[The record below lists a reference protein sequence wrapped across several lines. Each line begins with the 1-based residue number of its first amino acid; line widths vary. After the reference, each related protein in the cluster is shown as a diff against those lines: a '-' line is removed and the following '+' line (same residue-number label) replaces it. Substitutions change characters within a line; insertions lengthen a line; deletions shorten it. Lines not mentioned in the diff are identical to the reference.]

1 MKKQT
6 KIIGTG
12 GYLPKTVR
20 TNTDLENII
29 NTSNEWIISR
39 TGIKERRIAL
49 SNETAETMGFQA
61 ALCALKMAK
70 INNNDINLII
80 VATTSSSH
88 AFPSSACII
97 QNMLKIKDVIA
108 FDISAACSGFI
119 YAISIAEQYI
129 KNNKLKYALVIGTDL
144 LSRFLNPQD
153 RSTLILFGDG
163 AGAVVLKS
171 SKKPG
176 IISTNL
182 HSNGKH
188 GKLLLLKY
196 SHFENLKTKD
206 NVYIKMKGNEI
217 FKIAIN
223 KLVMAINETLIL
235 NNINIKSINWFI
247 PHQANIRIIQAI
259 AKKLGIEMNKII
271 TTLDYHGNT
280 SAASIPLAL
289 DKAIRDGRIKKG
301 NLILLEAFGGGLT
314 WGSALIRF

>member
-1 MKKQT
+1 MKTQT

-20 TNTDLENII
+20 TNTDLENMI

-49 SNETAETMGFQA
+49 SNETAATMGFQA

-70 INNNDINLII
+70 INNNDIDLII

-129 KNNKLKYALVIGTDL
+129 KNNKLKYALVIGTDI
-144 LSRFLNPQD
+144 LSRFLNNKD

-163 AGAVVLKS
+163 AGAVVLSS

-196 SHFENLKTKD
+196 SHFDNLKTKD
-206 NVYIKMKGNEI
+206 NVYITMKGNEI
-217 FKIAIN
+217 FKIAVN

-235 NNINIKSINWFI
+235 NHINIKCINWFI
-247 PHQANIRIIQAI
+247 PHQANIRIIKAI
-259 AKKLGIEMNKII
+259 AKKLGIEMSKII

-289 DKAIRDGRIKKG
+289 DQAIRDGRIKKG